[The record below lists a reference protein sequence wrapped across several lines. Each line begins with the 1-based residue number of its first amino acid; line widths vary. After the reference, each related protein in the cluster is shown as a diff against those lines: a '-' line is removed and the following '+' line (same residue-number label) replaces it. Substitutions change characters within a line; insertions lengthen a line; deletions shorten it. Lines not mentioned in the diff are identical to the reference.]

1 MSNFLDKMKY
11 FFGLNEDDELIDE
24 GYHQANAGNYRP
36 AKTNSP
42 QPQYQQNTSNDF
54 DPSTDVTYSN
64 EGYTY
69 RQKSKI
75 NRESQEKPFKR
86 MTICKYSPINYDET
100 TSIIDDIKNGFP
112 VIINFE
118 TTDDFASANILKAC
132 EGGAYALNAE
142 IKKIANEIFLIVP
155 DSIEVLSHIAAIEKE
170 K

>member
-11 FFGLNEDDELIDE
+11 FFGLNEDDDLIDGGYNQQE
-24 GYHQANAGNYRP
+24 GGNYRP
-36 AKTNSP
+36 TQVSQP
-42 QPQYQQNTSNDF
+42 QQQYQQNTKKEFEQAAD
-54 DPSTDVTYSN
+54 TVYSN

-69 RQKSKI
+69 RQKAKPK
-75 NRESQEKPFKR
+75 RDSQDKQFKR

-118 TTDDFASANILKAC
+118 STDDFASANILKAC

-155 DSIEVLSHIAAIEKE
+155 DSIDVLSHMATADKE